1 MIHGYQVRTH
11 YTRHK
16 RCLPTEAAKQS
27 RSKLL
32 AGAQIIMHLLLCLNG
47 PKVHFSVWHD
57 TKSLSKRRL
66 ICWDSFSSLIRWD
79 GPTLV
84 ASTFPGNLV
93 IYVEKFHF
101 EFCPAENCK
110 KKKNEWN
117 WWRITLIN
125 KALHVK
131 IEIWPM
137 CVKNFMYFIE
147 VNIECRGVR
156 VILGQAEPIQAIY
169 IHIYWFLLAQNM
181 WIVD

>member
-47 PKVHFSVWHD
+47 PKVHFSVGLHD

-79 GPTLV
+79 GRTLV
-84 ASTFPGNLV
+84 ANTFPGNLV

-110 KKKNEWN
+110 KKKMNGTGEGSHWLTRYFMLKLKFGQCV
-117 WWRITLIN
+117 WRIL
-125 KALHVK
+125 
-131 IEIWPM
+131 
-137 CVKNFMYFIE
+137 C
-147 VNIECRGVR
+147 
-156 VILGQAEPIQAIY
+156 ILSKSI
-169 IHIYWFLLAQNM
+169 
-181 WIVD
+181 